1 MANQTNLLKCDEAA
15 ERLGL
20 SVSTLAKMRVR
31 GDGPVFVKLGGKKVA
46 YAETDLNEWIQVNRR
61 RSTSEAPD

>member
-1 MANQTNLLKCDEAA
+1 MANQTNLLTCAETG

-46 YAETDLNEWIQVNRR
+46 YSESDLTAWINANRR
-61 RSTSEAPD
+61 SSTSDDDR